1 MMEWLAMGGYGFYV
15 WASFAL
21 TFAVLALNLVLARAR
36 HQRIMNSLKAS
47 HADESAER
55 PGGFREVT
63 S

>member
-1 MMEWLAMGGYGFYV
+1 MEWLAMGGYGFYV

-21 TFAVLALNLVLARAR
+21 TFAVLALNLVLARSR
-36 HQRIMNSLKAS
+36 HQRIMNALKAS
-47 HADESAER
+47 RADESAER